1 MLFRSILW
9 ISAIAFV
16 LGATKTL
23 SVVGDEPQSVIGGMV
38 AHALVAPLMGVF
50 LLIIAAV
57 LGALALLLI
66 DARLMVIPGVLLAG
80 GGYWLWRRE
89 RRQAAEEAERLA
101 E

>member
-1 MLFRSILW
+1 MYGYDPKNRIEQGSWRETW
-9 ISAIAFV
+9 IFV
-16 LGATKTL
+16 LAAF
-23 SVVGDEPQSVIGGMV
+23 EVI
-38 AHALVAPLMGVF
+38 APLMGVF

>member
-1 MLFRSILW
+1 MYGYDPKNRVEQGSWRETW
-9 ISAIAFV
+9 IFVIAAF
-16 LGATKTL
+16 
-23 SVVGDEPQSVIGGMV
+23 EVIG
-38 AHALVAPLMGVF
+38 PIMGVF

-57 LGALALLLI
+57 IGSLALLLI
-66 DARLMVIPGVLLAG
+66 DARLMAIPGSLLAI